1 MAAGDL
7 TTLAN
12 VRQYLGTPDNVTTD
26 DPLLERMISAISLF
40 VQNWLNRQI
49 LQATYSEALDG
60 HGTTRLNFSNTPV
73 TAVASLAI
81 DGVTVQPASGPPYF
95 CGYVFNAR
103 QLSVYGYRFNAGYGN
118 VQVTYTAGYATCPL
132 DLEQAVIEQ
141 IVLRYKEKAR
151 MGQRS
156 TSLQGAE
163 TQSWMVTDML
173 PSTLTV
179 LKQYRLVVPV

>member
-1 MAAGDL
+1 MSTGDL

-12 VRQYLGTPDNVTTD
+12 VRQYLAMPDNVTGD

-49 LQATYSEALDG
+49 LTQAYTEALDG
-60 HGTTRLNFSNTPV
+60 HGTQRITFGNTPV

-81 DGVTVQPASGPPYF
+81 NGQVVPPASGPPYSH
-95 CGYVFNAR
+95 GYVFNQR
-103 QLSVYGYRFNAGYGN
+103 QLSVYGYRFCAGFGN
-118 VQVTYTAGYATCPL
+118 VQVTYTAGFAACPL

-141 IVLRYKEKAR
+141 IVLRYREKSR
-151 MGQRS
+151 VGQS
-156 TSLQGAE
+156 SVNLNGAE
-163 TQSWMVTDML
+163 TNTFKITDML

-179 LKQYRLVVPV
+179 LNQYRLVVPV